1 MALSQ
6 DRLELVR
13 QAVTETLITLGIDAA
28 NPIEVQKDMA
38 HLRASRKG
46 SETTRILAKKAAVPI
61 IVAGLI
67 AAVWAGFSDAITEL
81 LGKRG

>member
-1 MALSQ
+1 LPLSK
-6 DRLELVR
+6 DKLELVR

-28 NPIEVQKDMA
+28 RPIEVQKDMA

-61 IVAGLI
+61 IVAGLT
-67 AAVWAGFSDAITEL
+67 AAVWAGFGDAISEL
-81 LGKRG
+81 LSKRG